1 MVNRSSHKSVSC
13 SLKIFNWK
21 FFLDLENYNAWQ
33 GSGKTGHQI
42 ELICEMAASLFF
54 SLRIFDL
61 NLGWHWTICMVVI
74 RIFLRIRIFHFSKK
88 INISVFQSVKN
99 KRFDSKMIYPSRNDE
114 FDTNCIYC
122 ILDHFKG
129 CTIFSTRKPIFAS
142 NLNKKIIFNN
152 LSSTILSVFSF
163 WSIL

>member
-1 MVNRSSHKSVSC
+1 MTRFRQNWSSNRIDLWNGSILVFLPADFRFEPGVTLDDMYGSYSDFSPNTN
-13 SLKIFNWK
+13 IPFFWK
-21 FFLDLENYNAWQ
+21 
-33 GSGKTGHQI
+33 
-42 ELICEMAASLFF
+42 
-54 SLRIFDL
+54 
-61 NLGWHWTICMVVI
+61 
-74 RIFLRIRIFHFSKK
+74 KK

-152 LSSTILSVFSF
+152 HCSTILDVFSF